1 MDSQHLPFPQK
12 GLVMPSCICSQD
24 PLPCRFAPDIGAT
37 WIKKAPVTPSEK
49 AILCLRNPKNMSWW
63 DFEGR
68 CWILSHI
75 YSILFMLNL
84 GLTLVGRHSLV
95 VWHGGWQNRFNKK
108 KHLKKLD
115 IGVSVHCQ
123 VRNATGVWEYP
134 RNPRLKKYGN
144 DDDLVPWYIF
154 KKRTS
159 DVTNVGK
166 TLINHPRNHHVHRW
180 YVYHSQSWV
189 VYCIVLPTLILVYSG
204 VITLW

>member
-115 IGVSVHCQ
+115 IGYRSNRPLPGKKCHRGLRVSSESSAKKIWQWWWSCPMIYIQ
-123 VRNATGVWEYP
+123 KKNKRRN
-134 RNPRLKKYGN
+134 
-144 DDDLVPWYIF
+144 
-154 KKRTS
+154 
-159 DVTNVGK
+159 
-166 TLINHPRNHHVHRW
+166 
-180 YVYHSQSWV
+180 
-189 VYCIVLPTLILVYSG
+189 
-204 VITLW
+204 